1 MISGRLSTCCHIAMF
16 LSAFNIF
23 LLNGNIIFIFIIS
36 FYIYTIQEVKM
47 LQNRLWYKSEKFI
60 GLDFSCSLSFE
71 RYTISGGVWKMY

>member
-1 MISGRLSTCCHIAMF
+1 MF

-36 FYIYTIQEVKM
+36 FYITGVRASIYTIHEVKM

-71 RYTISGGVWKMY
+71 RYTILGGVWKMY